1 MDQRIQILN
10 FSKSQNFK
18 RDYKNPKFI
27 KIFYGSKNPN
37 SKFFL
42 NLQILKK
49 DYKNPISQN
58 SKKNHK
64 NPKIKQIFLN
74 GSKELKI

>member
-10 FSKSQNFK
+10 FSKSPNFK
-18 RDYKNPKFI
+18 
-27 KIFYGSKNPN
+27 
-37 SKFFL
+37 
-42 NLQILKK
+42 Q

-58 SKKNHK
+58 SKKDHK
-64 NPKIKQIFLN
+64 NPKIKQFFLN